1 MAAHF
6 DPLSDFEDFDL
17 RLRVTRVE
25 LKRLNDFASAY
36 GKFDFNAGTGD
47 LVLEAQ
53 AKRGQLDGYI
63 SRCCATWTC
72 STGGRT
78 WRMATR
84 TCSARC
90 GRRWSA
96 GRDGAEEPAQRP
108 VRNPCE
114 PER

>member
-63 SRCCATWTC
+63 KPLLRDVDVFN
-72 STGGRT
+72 
-78 WRMATR
+78 WRQDVEDGDKNLFR
-84 TCSARC
+84 SVW
-90 GRRWSA
+90 RRWSA
-96 GRDGAEEPAQRP
+96 VARR
-108 VRNPCE
+108 C
-114 PER
+114 